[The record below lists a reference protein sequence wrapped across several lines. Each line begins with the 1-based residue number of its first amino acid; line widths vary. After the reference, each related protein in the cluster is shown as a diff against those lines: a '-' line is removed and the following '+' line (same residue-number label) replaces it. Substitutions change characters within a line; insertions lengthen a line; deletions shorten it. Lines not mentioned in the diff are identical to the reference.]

1 MSDGPST
8 PSGAVVVTGLG
19 MISPLGG
26 DVPSTM
32 QALWAGERGVREL
45 TLFSLKGARST
56 LACEVVGLRE
66 NDIPARTDAMAVQAA
81 REALRSAE
89 LDPRTTPIHLVVG
102 GTTAGMFETEEL
114 LTQLG
119 NIDLTS
125 DLEVRL
131 RTHPLSSTADQL
143 CERVGPFASARTVC
157 CACTSGVAALAIAVS
172 WIQTGR
178 AERVLAG
185 GADALCRLTYS
196 GFGCLAVLDPAA
208 CRPFDKTRA
217 GLNLGEGAGFLLLES
232 AKAAASRGKQP
243 LATIAGIALAGE
255 AHHITNPEPG
265 GKTGARVM
273 RRALAYAGLEP
284 RDVDYVN
291 AHGTATPHNDAAESA
306 AIRLCF
312 GDERVKVSSSKGQI
326 GHTLGAAGAIE
337 AIIAVETV
345 STGRVPPTIG
355 MREPDPA
362 CDIDH
367 VLSTLEL
374 PLPLTVMSNSF
385 GFGGTAGSIVVATAG
400 SVAPPSSASPR
411 PVGELVITGVGV
423 VAKGRLLQGAESI
436 AALVVAGSR
445 EAPDVVGP
453 DAATTLDVAK
463 ARRMDQAGKLSA
475 AVIGA
480 ALADGDS
487 SDGASVTPLDRAN
500 VAAISGT
507 AFGNVDG
514 SMRFMRR
521 VLEKGANLASPADFP
536 SLVPSSPVSHAAIY
550 WGLGGPALATPD
562 LSATA
567 ESALATGLELVASGV
582 SSAAIAG
589 SVEEVSQLAQRVLAP
604 LLGVRGLAAH
614 SEGASGILVEPLASA
629 RSRNKRPLARVIFWA
644 AQRGLG
650 AAQAAPAPRGRA
662 LVVAEPQ
669 ADVDALLHATAWA
682 GVDRFTT
689 SIAAGDHVGLG
700 GVAVAGAAS
709 LVALGRADSVLVLG
723 SAPGRSYAFLLEGT

>member
-1 MSDGPST
+1 
-8 PSGAVVVTGLG
+8 

-32 QALWAGERGVREL
+32 RALWAGERGVREL
-45 TLFSLKGARST
+45 SLFNRKGARST

-89 LDPRTTPIHLVVG
+89 LDPSAVPVHLVVG

-143 CERVGPFASARTVC
+143 CERVGPFASARTIC
-157 CACTSGVAALAIAVS
+157 CACTSGVAALALAVS
-172 WIQTGR
+172 WIHTGR

-185 GADALCRLTYS
+185 GADALCRLPYS

-217 GLNLGEGAGFLLLES
+217 GLNLGEGAGFLVLES
-232 AKAAASRGKQP
+232 ESAAKARGKKP
-243 LATIAGIALAGE
+243 LATIAGVALAGE

-273 RRALAYAGLEP
+273 GRALAYAGLSP

-337 AIIAVETV
+337 AIIAVETAA
-345 STGRVPPTIG
+345 TGRIPPTIG
-355 MREPDPA
+355 LSEPDPA
-362 CDIDH
+362 CDVDH
-367 VLSTLEL
+367 VPATLER

-385 GFGGTAGSIVVATAG
+385 GFGGTAGSIVIVTPGVGGA
-400 SVAPPSSASPR
+400 SSASAPAHTN
-411 PVGELVITGVGV
+411 ELAVTGIGV
-423 VAKGRLLQGAESI
+423 VAKGRLLRGASAI
-436 AALVVAGSR
+436 AALLVEGDR
-445 EAPDVVGP
+445 ETADVTGP
-453 DAATTLDVAK
+453 EAAATLDVAK

-480 ALADGDS
+480 ALEDGD
-487 SDGASVTPLDRAN
+487 DDASAPLDRAN
-500 VAAISGT
+500 VAAISAT

-567 ESALATGLELVASGV
+567 ESAIATGLELVASGV
-582 SSAAIAG
+582 STAAVAG

-604 LLGVRGLAAH
+604 LLGVRGLSAH
-614 SEGASGILVEPLASA
+614 SEGASGVLVEPLASA
-629 RSRNKRPLARVIFWA
+629 RARKKRPLARVTFWA
-644 AQRGLG
+644 AERGL
-650 AAQAAPAPRGRA
+650 
-662 LVVAEPQ
+662 
-669 ADVDALLHATAWA
+669 
-682 GVDRFTT
+682 
-689 SIAAGDHVGLG
+689 
-700 GVAVAGAAS
+700 
-709 LVALGRADSVLVLG
+709 
-723 SAPGRSYAFLLEGT
+723 